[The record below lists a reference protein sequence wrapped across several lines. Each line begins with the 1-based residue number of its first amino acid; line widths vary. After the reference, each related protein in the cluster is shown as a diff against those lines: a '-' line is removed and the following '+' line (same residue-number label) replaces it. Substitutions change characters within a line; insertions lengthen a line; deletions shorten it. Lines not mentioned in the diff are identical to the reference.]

1 MSDDYESIQ
10 RDIIKA
16 LEIPTEF
23 DAQREAE
30 LRIKF
35 LKDYLIKTGMEA
47 YVLGISGG
55 VDSSTAGRLAQLAV
69 EQARS
74 EGHNARFIAMR
85 LPYGVQKDE
94 EDAQRALGF
103 IQADEV
109 LTVNI
114 KPATDGMLQGLQDSK
129 LAFRDEG
136 QQDFVMGNV
145 KARQRMIAQ
154 YAVAG
159 ARKGLVIGTDH
170 GAEAL
175 MGFYTKFGDGACD
188 LTPLHGLIKR
198 RVRMICEYLGAPDNL
213 VHKVPTADL
222 ESLSPGKPDE
232 EAFGI
237 SYAEIDDF
245 LEGKKVSDHAYQVI
259 FKYYSG
265 SHHKRALPVTP
276 YS

>member
-16 LEIPTEF
+16 LEIPSEF

-35 LKDYLIKTGMEA
+35 LKDYLIETGMEA

-188 LTPLHGLIKR
+188 LTPLHGLNKR